1 MGGLGESWNE
11 SKVCFFLLFVFFFFF
26 KFKEALEPK
35 REACLK
41 LMADMNY
48 C

>member
-1 MGGLGESWNE
+1 MLLS
-11 SKVCFFLLFVFFFFF
+11 SFFFSVFFFFF
-26 KFKEALEPK
+26 KFKAALEPK
-35 REACLK
+35 REAGFK

>member
-1 MGGLGESWNE
+1 MLLS
-11 SKVCFFLLFVFFFFF
+11 SFFFSFFFFFF
-26 KFKEALEPK
+26 KFKGALEPK

>member
-1 MGGLGESWNE
+1 MLLS
-11 SKVCFFLLFVFFFFF
+11 SFFFSVFFFF
-26 KFKEALEPK
+26 KFKAALEPK
-35 REACLK
+35 REAGFK